1 MKHTEN
7 KIIAIL
13 GPTNTGKTYMAI
25 EKMLE
30 FNSGIFGL
38 PLRLLAREVYDK
50 CVLKLGIDK
59 VALITGEEK
68 IIPNSAKYFICTV
81 ESMPKDKVVDFVA
94 VDEIQ
99 MCGDPERGHIFTDRL
114 INFRGEV
121 LTMFL
126 GSQIMKNI
134 MSQLL
139 KDVEFINQ
147 ERFSKLSYNGSKKI
161 SRLNRKSAIIAFS
174 IEEVYALAELVRRQ
188 KGGSAVIMGSLS
200 PKTRNSQVELY
211 QSGDVDYLV
220 ATDAIGMGI
229 NMDIEQINFSSLRK
243 FDGKKRRRLRM
254 TEISQ
259 IAGRAGRFKN
269 DGYFGIT
276 GDCETLEA
284 DEIERIE
291 KHNLDDMRF
300 LYWRNSDLDFS
311 DPENLISSLE
321 KKSGDRN
328 LHRISESIDENIL
341 KYLVRDKKIKISS
354 NNLEL
359 LWECCQIPDFQKK
372 AFNHIDVVTKVFNF
386 LNSSKNRIPNDY
398 MKNQLK
404 GLDKYHGNIDVISN
418 KISNVRTWS
427 YVANKKNW
435 VENSDYW
442 IEASKN
448 IEDFLSE
455 RLHQE
460 LTKSFIDKRISALS
474 RDLKQDLKLETTVKD
489 NDDVIINK
497 QLIGNLK
504 GLKLSLEFTK
514 GTLDTDIK
522 SLKKAARQGI
532 ANELITRAKEIIE
545 KKDLELRDDY
555 KIYWKNNPIAKI
567 KKGINYLSPEIEVIA
582 DEALDINLRKNLV
595 FELSSW
601 IKNLISV
608 ELKDLIGLI
617 KLKNKN
623 QYLRALA
630 FRLYES
636 NGVLKRNEV
645 KEIVSLISKDDRKQ
659 LRELGIKIGRYH
671 IFLPRMLKPKAVNL
685 RISLWKFYNNIVN
698 NHSIPKSG
706 LNFLV
711 DDNLKFNA
719 KFLLLCGFEKFK
731 SFYVRVDIL
740 EKLFLKIIENT
751 EKNDFKINAE
761 MMNLLGSS
769 KENFYKLLNL
779 MNYRK
784 KDKDKDIFYYT
795 GDNQKRRKNKFMDKI
810 SKKDNPFQK
819 LTELN
824 IK

>member
-1 MKHTEN
+1 M
-7 KIIAIL
+7 
-13 GPTNTGKTYMAI
+13 
-25 EKMLE
+25 
-30 FNSGIFGL
+30 
-38 PLRLLAREVYDK
+38 
-50 CVLKLGIDK
+50 
-59 VALITGEEK
+59 
-68 IIPNSAKYFICTV
+68 
-81 ESMPKDKVVDFVA
+81 
-94 VDEIQ
+94 
-99 MCGDPERGHIFTDRL
+99 
-114 INFRGEV
+114 
-121 LTMFL
+121 
-126 GSQIMKNI
+126 
-134 MSQLL
+134 
-139 KDVEFINQ
+139 
-147 ERFSKLSYNGSKKI
+147 
-161 SRLNRKSAIIAFS
+161 
-174 IEEVYALAELVRRQ
+174 
-188 KGGSAVIMGSLS
+188 
-200 PKTRNSQVELY
+200 
-211 QSGDVDYLV
+211 
-220 ATDAIGMGI
+220 
-229 NMDIEQINFSSLRK
+229 
-243 FDGKKRRRLRM
+243 
-254 TEISQ
+254 
-259 IAGRAGRFKN
+259 
-269 DGYFGIT
+269 
-276 GDCETLEA
+276 
-284 DEIERIE
+284 
-291 KHNLDDMRF
+291 
-300 LYWRNSDLDFS
+300 
-311 DPENLISSLE
+311 
-321 KKSGDRN
+321 
-328 LHRISESIDENIL
+328 
-341 KYLVRDKKIKISS
+341 VRDKKIKVSP

-372 AFNHIDVVTKVFNF
+372 AFNHIDVVTKVFNY
-386 LNSSKNRIPNDY
+386 LNSNKNRIPNDY

-474 RDLKQDLKLETTVKD
+474 RDLKQDLKLETTIKE

-497 QLIGNLK
+497 QLIGKLK
-504 GLKLSLEFTK
+504 GLKLNLEFTK

-532 ANELITRAKEIIE
+532 ANELITRAKQIIE
-545 KKDLELRDDY
+545 KKDLELKDDY
-555 KIYWKNNPIAKI
+555 KVYWKNNPIAKI

-582 DEALDINLRKNLV
+582 DEALDINFRKNLV
-595 FELSSW
+595 FELNSW

-645 KEIVSLISKDDRKQ
+645 KEIVSSISKEDRRQ

-698 NHSIPKSG
+698 NHLIPKSG

-711 DDNLKFNA
+711 DDNFKFNA

-731 SFYVRVDIL
+731 NFYVRVDIL

-784 KDKDKDIFYYT
+784 KDKNKDIFYYT
-795 GDNQKRRKNKFMDKI
+795 GDSQKRGKNQFLGKI
-810 SKKDNPFQK
+810 RKKDNPFQK

>member
-555 KIYWKNNPIAKI
+555 KVYWKNNPIAKI
-567 KKGINYLSPEIEVIA
+567 KKGINYLSPEVEVIA

-711 DDNLKFNA
+711 DDNFKFNA